1 MDNKIVARRRSD
13 GLVSKTSFNFDI
25 VPHDFYSTCIFCEID
40 PDKQDLGHANIA
52 PMRDVA
58 RPGLKKRQMSGT
70 EVRDFSDKP
79 DDNIEDS
86 CCLLARNKKNND
98 SLVLPALVVQVSAQA
113 MMENNTWL
121 EPLVAHDLTLRHR
134 KVKGMD

>member
-1 MDNKIVARRRSD
+1 M
-13 GLVSKTSFNFDI
+13 SKTKFNFDI

-70 EVRDFSDKP
+70 EVRDFSNKS
-79 DDNIEDS
+79 DDNTEDS
-86 CCLLARNKKNND
+86 LLSVSEKQKDND
-98 SLVLPALVVQVSAQA
+98 SIVRQP
-113 MMENNTWL
+113 W
-121 EPLVAHDLTLRHR
+121 
-134 KVKGMD
+134 